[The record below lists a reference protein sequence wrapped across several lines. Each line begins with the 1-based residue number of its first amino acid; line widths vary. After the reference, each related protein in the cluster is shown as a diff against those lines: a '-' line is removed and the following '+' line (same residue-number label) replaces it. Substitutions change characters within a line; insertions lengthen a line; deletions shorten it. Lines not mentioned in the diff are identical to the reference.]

1 MRIVR
6 KIVSYRTIAQGAWLC
21 VLALVCSQVGLFP
34 LPAAAQEPTTEPTAL
49 PTPTP
54 APTWTSVPTP
64 TNTPDPAATP
74 TANHTANARMVDF
87 RVDSDEI
94 TKGDCV
100 TFSWVVRGDID
111 RVEFDQI
118 GDGKVPVLVSDMDSR
133 QECPEEETEYQ
144 LVVSWLDSTRTT
156 RSIEVEVNDA
166 GGDGENATGSGTP
179 TPGGTGAFVPV
190 TPILITS
197 TPVSVGGNANPQ
209 ATAQNVSGGVVVTPV
224 GVLGSV
230 QVLPETGHLS
240 SSPHQSTDQVE
251 DGLSSRESRLAF
263 GGWLV
268 LFLFGLVTGAVLAT
282 RGILKSEVFR

>member
-1 MRIVR
+1 
-6 KIVSYRTIAQGAWLC
+6 
-21 VLALVCSQVGLFP
+21 
-34 LPAAAQEPTTEPTAL
+34 
-49 PTPTP
+49 
-54 APTWTSVPTP
+54 
-64 TNTPDPAATP
+64 
-74 TANHTANARMVDF
+74 MVDF

-197 TPVSVGGNANPQ
+197 TPVSVGGNSNPQ
-209 ATAQNVSGGVVVTPV
+209 ATAQNVSGGGVVVTPV
-224 GVLGSV
+224 GALGSV
-230 QVLPETGHLS
+230 QVLPETGYRS

-251 DGLSSRESRLAF
+251 DSLSSRGSRLAF
-263 GGWLV
+263 VGWLV
-268 LFLFGLVTGAVLAT
+268 VVLVGLVTSIALAT
-282 RGILKSEVFR
+282 RGLLKREVFR